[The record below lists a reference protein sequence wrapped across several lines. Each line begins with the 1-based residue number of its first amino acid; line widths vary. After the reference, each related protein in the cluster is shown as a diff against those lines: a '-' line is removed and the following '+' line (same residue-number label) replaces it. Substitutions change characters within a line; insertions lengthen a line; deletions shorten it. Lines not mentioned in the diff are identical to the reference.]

1 MSDQQS
7 PMVHDP
13 RRHTAETRA
22 RLDELI
28 RHLREGVRNVGD
40 PRAAALFETT
50 AEVLGG
56 LKRAYAHYEQGTEE
70 AWRR

>member
-7 PMVHDP
+7 QMVHDP
-13 RRHTAETRA
+13 RRHTAEVKA
-22 RLDELI
+22 KLDDLI
-28 RHLREGVRNVGD
+28 RHLREAVRNVGD

-56 LKRAYAHYEQGTEE
+56 LKRAYEHYEQGTEA